1 MKKIYFLFLTILI
14 SGASFGQ
21 VLASDDFSYA
31 NGPLVPNGGW
41 TNHSETE
48 GDLLV
53 ASNHLLI
60 EHGAPSEDAHLP
72 FTAVS
77 GKIYYA
83 FDFTVIDPG
92 AAIPDGDNEYFAHFH
107 EVGAFNFRGRMDIVV
122 APNGGDF
129 SVGISSTGSTADA
142 TWPNDLTY
150 GTSYRATVMYDQDAN
165 MAQLWIDA
173 STETDTSILGDDED
187 DPGTAINS
195 FAVRQSDSDLNET
208 IIFDNL
214 IVSQS
219 FNETLSTRENQI
231 EGFSMYPNPT
241 KTGFVTISSLNNDAM
256 NVQVFDVLGK
266 RVKNQILTNNTLNV
280 SDLNTGIY
288 ILKLTQNNASITKKL
303 VIR

>member
-21 VLASDDFSYA
+21 VLASDDFNYP
-31 NGPLVPNGGW
+31 NGSLVPNNGW
-41 TNHSETE
+41 TNHSGTE
-48 GDLLV
+48 GDLLI
-53 ASNHLLI
+53 ASNRLII

-77 GKIYYA
+77 GKIYFA
-83 FDFTVIDPG
+83 FDFIVVDPG
-92 AAIPDGDNEYFAHFH
+92 AVIPDGDNEYFAHFH
-107 EVGAFNFRGRMDIVV
+107 EVGAFNFRGRMDLV
-122 APNGGDF
+122 AAPGGGDF

-173 STETDTSILGDDED
+173 STEADASILGADED
-187 DPGTAINS
+187 DPGTVING
-195 FAVRQSDSDLNET
+195 FAVRQSDSDLNES
-208 IIFDNL
+208 IIMDNL

-219 FNETLSTRENQI
+219 FNETLSTKESAI
-231 EGFSMYPNPT
+231 DGFSMYPNPT
-241 KTGFVTISSLNNDAM
+241 NTGFVNISSLNNDAM

-266 RVKNQILTNNTLNV
+266 QVINGDVINNRLDV
-280 SDLNTGIY
+280 SQLKTGLY
-288 ILKLTQNNASITKKL
+288 ILKARQGGAISTKKL

>member
-41 TNHSETE
+41 TNHSGTE

-53 ASNHLLI
+53 ASNRLII

-77 GKIYYA
+77 GKIYFA
-83 FDFTVIDPG
+83 FDFIVVDPG
-92 AAIPDGDNEYFAHFH
+92 AVIPGTDNEYFAHFM
-107 EVGAFNFRGRMDIVV
+107 EVGTFNFRGRMDLVP

-129 SVGISSTGSTADA
+129 TVGISSTGSTADA
-142 TWPNDLTY
+142 TWPNDLSY

-165 MAQLWIDA
+165 IAQLWIDA
-173 STETDTSILGDDED
+173 STEADASILGADGD
-187 DPGTAINS
+187 DPGTVING
-195 FAVRQSDSDLNET
+195 FGVRQSDSDVNES
-208 IIFDNL
+208 IILDNL

-219 FNETLSTRENQI
+219 FNETLSTKERQI
-231 EGFSMYPNPT
+231 EGFAMYPNPT
-241 KTGFVTISSLNNDAM
+241 NTGFVTISSLNNDAM
-256 NVQVFDVLGK
+256 NVQVFDILGK
-266 RVKNQILTNNTLNV
+266 QVKNETLTNNTLNV
-280 SDLNTGIY
+280 SELNTGIY
-288 ILKLTQNNASITKKL
+288 ILRLTQNNASITKKL